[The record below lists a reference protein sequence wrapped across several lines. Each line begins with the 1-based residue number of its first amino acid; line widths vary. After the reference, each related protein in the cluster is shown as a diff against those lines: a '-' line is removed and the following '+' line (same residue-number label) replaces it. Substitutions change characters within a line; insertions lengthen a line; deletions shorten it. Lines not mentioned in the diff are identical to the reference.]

1 MVAATNEQLAESTEI
16 DTADSGGGLIAGIR
30 ARLFGGDD

>member
-16 DTADSGGGLIAGIR
+16 DTADSDGLIAGIR